1 MNVRSMKP
9 LLTVRRVAQALAAA
23 GLLCAGPASAVGL
36 MQAYQEAL
44 ANDPAYRVAFFE
56 RENGKEYAVIGRSAL
71 LPQLQANYSVSRN
84 VTDLT
89 GQNILGQETLTHPK
103 YFSRS
108 ASVQVRQSVINFD
121 AWSRYK
127 QGKAQTAMSAAL
139 FDVQGRELLLRVTGA
154 YIDALFA
161 NEQLKLAQVQRDTY
175 AEQQKVNQRMF
186 EKGEGTRTDMLE
198 TQARLDVAEADVIE
212 ARDNVTNALTTLSGV
227 VGTEIKVLDE
237 LGPQFPLMPM
247 PARTFEEWKDLAV
260 KTNPQLVAQTIAIE
274 VAHQEVNKARS
285 GHAPKLDF
293 VASYTKST
301 ADTINTYNQQTTGR
315 ALGIQLSVPLYS
327 GGYVNAV
334 SRQAVAGEE
343 RAKAELQ
350 GKTNDVMT
358 DLRKQF
364 NLVQSSVTR
373 LAALD
378 KAVASGQ
385 LLMTATEKSIKGGV
399 RINLD
404 LLNAQQ
410 QLYTTQRDLARA
422 RYNYLIGSLRLLA
435 AAGTLDGDDLRRV
448 SNYFR

>member
-1 MNVRSMKP
+1 MNVRSVKP
-9 LLTVRRVAQALAAA
+9 LRRAVQTLAAA

-44 ANDPAYRVAFFE
+44 MNDPSYKMAFFE
-56 RENGKEYAVIGRSAL
+56 RESGKEYETMGRAGL
-71 LPQLQANYSVSRN
+71 LPQLSANYSASRN
-84 VTDLT
+84 VTDLI
-89 GQNILGQETLTHPK
+89 GQNIFGQETLTHPK
-103 YFSRS
+103 YLSRS
-108 ASVQVRQSVINFD
+108 ASVSVRQTVFNFD

-127 QGKAQTAMSAAL
+127 QGKAQNAMSAAL

-161 NEQLKLAQVQRDTY
+161 NEQLRLAQVQRDTY

-198 TQARLDVAEADVIE
+198 TQARLDVAEADVID
-212 ARDNVTNALTTLSGV
+212 ARDNVTNALTTLSNV

-247 PARTFEEWKDLAV
+247 PARTFDEWRDLAV
-260 KTNPQLVAQTIAIE
+260 KTNPQLLASTIAIE
-274 VAHQEVNKARS
+274 VAHQEVNKARA

-293 VASYTKST
+293 VASYTKSN

-315 ALGIQLSVPLYS
+315 ALGIQLSVPLYA
-327 GGYVNAV
+327 GGYVSAAA
-334 SRQAVAGEE
+334 RQAVAAEG
-343 RAKAELQ
+343 RAKADLE
-350 GKTNDVMT
+350 GKTNDVLA

-422 RYNYLIGSLRLLA
+422 RYNYLVGSLRLLA

-448 SNYFR
+448 ANYFR

>member
-1 MNVRSMKP
+1 MNVRSVKFLRP
-9 LLTVRRVAQALAAA
+9 AARALAAV
-23 GLLCAGPASAVGL
+23 GLLCCGPASAIGL

-44 ANDPAYRVAFFE
+44 MQDPAYRMAFYD
-56 RENGKEYAVIGRSAL
+56 RESGKEYAAIGRSGL
-71 LPQLQANYSVSRN
+71 LPNLSANYSASRN

-89 GQNILGQETLTHPK
+89 GINFLGQETLTHPK

-108 ASVQVRQSVINFD
+108 ASLVLRQSVINLD
-121 AWSRYK
+121 AWSRYQ

-161 NEQLKLAQVQRDTY
+161 REQLRLAEVQRDTY
-175 AEQQKVNQRMF
+175 VEQQKVNRRLF

-198 TQARLDVAEADVIE
+198 TQARLDLAEADVIE
-212 ARDNVTNALTTLSGV
+212 TRDNVVNAMTTLSGV
-227 VGTEIKVLDE
+227 IGSEVTVLDE
-237 LGPQFPLMPM
+237 LGPQFPLMPS
-247 PARTFEEWKDLAV
+247 PARTFDEWRELAL
-260 KTNPQLVAQTIAIE
+260 KTNPQLVAQGLAVE
-274 VAHQEVNKARS
+274 VAHQEVNKARA
-285 GHAPKLDF
+285 GHAPRLDF
-293 VASYTKST
+293 VASYTRSN
-301 ADTINTYNQQTTGR
+301 ADTINTYNQHTTGR
-315 ALGIQLSVPLYS
+315 ALGIQLTVPLYS

-334 SRQAVAGEE
+334 SRQAVAGQE
-343 RAKAELQ
+343 RAKADLQ
-350 GKTNDVMT
+350 GKANDVVT

-364 NLVQSSVTR
+364 NVVQSSVGR

-422 RYNYLIGSLRLLA
+422 RYNYLIASLRLRA

-448 SNYFR
+448 ANYFR